1 MKVKHIIGIVI
12 IVIFAIYAATSF
24 ESAITPY
31 VSIEE
36 AIESGDFVQVKG
48 QREGSGDYDIEKS
61 VFTFNL
67 KDDKGNKI
75 HVIFSGAKPGNFEQ
89 ATEVVCKGEYKEG
102 VFHANVILVK
112 CPSKY
117 VETEI
122 TEAS

>member
-1 MKVKHIIGIVI
+1 MKVKHIVGIVI
-12 IVIFAIYAATSF
+12 IVVFAIYAATSF

-36 AIESGDFVQVKG
+36 AIESGESVQVKG
-48 QREGSGDYDIEKS
+48 QREGNGEYDVEKS

-75 HVIFSGAKPGNFEQ
+75 HVVFSGAKPGNFEQ
-89 ATEVVCKGEYKEG
+89 ATEVVCKGSYKEG
-102 VFHANVILVK
+102 VFHASAILVK

-117 VETEI
+117 QEME
-122 TEAS
+122 S